1 MGHYSRRMARWH
13 RVPLAALGD
22 ARRAV
27 VQVDGREIAIFRVGE
42 AVYAVDNRCPH
53 EGNPL
58 IEGDIA
64 GDTLTCAYHLWRF
77 DLATGACLSGDEP
90 TRPYPV
96 HLEGDEI
103 RIELE

>member
-1 MGHYSRRMARWH
+1 MVRSH
-13 RVPLAALGD
+13 RVPLAALEDDG
-22 ARRAV
+22 RAV
-27 VQVDGREIAIFRVGE
+27 VQIDGREIAVFRVGE
-42 AVYAVDNRCPH
+42 AVYAVDNACPH

-58 IEGDIA
+58 IQGDIA

-90 TRPYPV
+90 ARCYATQV
-96 HLEGDEI
+96 EGDEI